1 MTTIELISSMTSLT
15 EGLKADEKDRDM
27 SISFEE
33 KKSMPENADKSRKK
47 KKSMTTERDQWSGP
61 LDFIMSMI
69 AYAVGLGNVW
79 RFPYLCFKNGGGSFL
94 VVYIIFFSL
103 GALPVFIMEITI
115 GQYAQRGAMEIWNL
129 CPLFKGVGIGNV
141 VIAFMCI
148 AYFCV
153 ISSWSIFYMI
163 NSLSSVFPWETCN
176 NWWNDKTCITG
187 REDATVISEIIANLS
202 KYNLTT
208 ETSVEQYWER
218 RVLMQTDSISSFGGI
233 QWELLGIMTLSWI
246 IVYFALWKGITQ
258 ARKFVYFCALS
269 PYFMLAIL
277 LVRGLTLPGAEV
289 GIYFYLTPNATKLW
303 DITVWKD
310 AGTQVFYSYGVGFG
324 TLIALGSHNKKSH
337 NCFRDGFIMC
347 IINGSTSLIAGFVV
361 FSILGY
367 MSVIVD
373 KNIAEIVKPGPGLA
387 FLAYPEVASNLPLKQ
402 LWSMLFFLMITILG
416 LDSQICMLEGLYTAL
431 EDVFPHFLRKYKK
444 TSLAFTCLFFFILGI
459 PMVTYAGSYWLTL
472 FDAYGASGIALLFV
486 VFFEVTGLSW
496 GFGAH
501 KVRNALKEMIGVELW
516 ACWII
521 VWKFITPF
529 VTAVLFFFCIY
540 KYQPLKYPTGE
551 SFPVWAEIFGF
562 FLSSCSMVVIPGY
575 AIYYLFSSNLDSSTS
590 ERLRRGLHP
599 PSDLETGL
607 PPSLAFEQQDVDME
621 YIDCDCAKQL

>member
-1 MTTIELISSMTSLT
+1 MTNLT
-15 EGLKADEKDRDM
+15 EGLKVDEKSKDA
-27 SISFEE
+27 SIIFKETQ
-33 KKSMPENADKSRKK
+33 SMPENNNDAKRRKK
-47 KKSMTTERDQWSGP
+47 KNSMTTERDQWSGP
-61 LDFIMSMI
+61 FDFIMSMI

-103 GALPVFIMEITI
+103 GAIPVFIMEITI

-141 VIAFMCI
+141 MIAFMCI

-163 NSLSSVFPWETCN
+163 NSLSFVFPWETCN

-187 REDATVISEIIANLS
+187 RENATVISGLIANLS

-218 RVLMQTDSISSFGGI
+218 RVLMQTNSISDIGGI

-246 IVYFALWKGITQ
+246 VVYFALWKGITR

-269 PYFMLAIL
+269 PYFMLVIL
-277 LVRGLTLPGAEV
+277 LVRGLTLPGAEI
-289 GIYFYLTPNATKLW
+289 GIHFYLTPNATKLW

-324 TLIALGSHNKKSH
+324 TLIALGSHNKKTH

-347 IINGSTSLIAGFVV
+347 FINGSTSLIAGFVV

-367 MSVIVD
+367 MSVLVGKDIGD
-373 KNIAEIVKPGPGLA
+373 IVKPGPGLA

-416 LDSQICMLEGLYTAL
+416 LDSQICMVEGLYTAL
-431 EDVFPHFLRKYKK
+431 EDAFPHFLRKYKK
-444 TSLAFTCLFFFILGI
+444 TSLALTCLFFFILGI

-496 GFGAH
+496 GFGAN
-501 KVRNALKEMIGVELW
+501 KVSDALKEMIGVELW

-529 VTAVLFFFCIY
+529 VIAALFFVCIY

-551 SFPVWAEIFGF
+551 DFPVWAEIFGF
-562 FLSSCSMVVIPGY
+562 FLSSCSMIVIPGY
-575 AIYYLFSSNLDSSTS
+575 AIYHLFSINVNSTAK
-590 ERLRRGLHP
+590 ERLPHGLHP
-599 PSDLETGL
+599 PSDFETGL
-607 PPSLAFEQQDVDME
+607 PPTLGFEQHNADME
-621 YIDCDCAKQL
+621 YIDCDCVK

>member
-1 MTTIELISSMTSLT
+1 MKINLAIRGSGRKRERIRKNETYPSMTSLT

-141 VIAFMCI
+141 MIAFMCI
-148 AYFCV
+148 AYFC
-153 ISSWSIFYMI
+153 SFHGRHA
-163 NSLSSVFPWETCN
+163 TTGGK
-176 NWWNDKTCITG
+176 NDKTCITG
-187 REDATVISEIIANLS
+187 REDATVISEIITNLS

-218 RVLMQTDSISSFGGI
+218 RVLMQTDSISNFGGI

-277 LVRGLTLPGAEV
+277 LVRG
-289 GIYFYLTPNATKLW
+289 
-303 DITVWKD
+303 
-310 AGTQVFYSYGVGFG
+310 
-324 TLIALGSHNKKSH
+324 
-337 NCFRDGFIMC
+337 
-347 IINGSTSLIAGFVV
+347 FVV

-402 LWSMLFFLMITILG
+402 VWSMLFFLMITILG

-444 TSLAFTCLFFFILGI
+444 TSLALTCLFFFILGI
-459 PMVTYAGSYWLTL
+459 PMAGSYWLTL

-516 ACWII
+516 ACWVI

-529 VTAVLFFFCIY
+529 VIAVLFFFCIY

-551 SFPVWAEIFGF
+551 SFP
-562 FLSSCSMVVIPGY
+562 
-575 AIYYLFSSNLDSSTS
+575 
-590 ERLRRGLHP
+590 RLRRGLHP

>member
-1 MTTIELISSMTSLT
+1 MTNLT
-15 EGLKADEKDRDM
+15 ESLKADEKGRDV
-27 SISFEE
+27 SIGFKEIKALTDNNVKS
-33 KKSMPENADKSRKK
+33 KKRAKSI
-47 KKSMTTERDQWSGP
+47 TERDQWSGP
-61 LDFIMSMI
+61 FDFIMSMI

-163 NSLSSVFPWETCN
+163 NSFSSVFPWETCN

-187 REDATVISEIIANLS
+187 REDATLISEITANLS
-202 KYNLTT
+202 YYNLST

-218 RVLMQTDSISSFGGI
+218 RVLMQTDSISNFGGI
-233 QWELLGIMTLSWI
+233 QWELLGIMTFSWI

-289 GIYFYLTPNATKLW
+289 GIHFYLTPNATKLW

-324 TLIALGSHNKKSH
+324 TLIALGSHNKKTH

-347 IINGSTSLIAGFVV
+347 FINGSTSVLAGFVV

-367 MSVIVD
+367 MSVTVD
-373 KNIAEIVKPGPGLA
+373 KNIAEIVKPGL
-387 FLAYPEVASNLPLKQ
+387 N
-402 LWSMLFFLMITILG
+402 
-416 LDSQICMLEGLYTAL
+416 
-431 EDVFPHFLRKYKK
+431 
-444 TSLAFTCLFFFILGI
+444 
-459 PMVTYAGSYWLTL
+459 
-472 FDAYGASGIALLFV
+472 
-486 VFFEVTGLSW
+486 
-496 GFGAH
+496 
-501 KVRNALKEMIGVELW
+501 
-516 ACWII
+516 
-521 VWKFITPF
+521 
-529 VTAVLFFFCIY
+529 
-540 KYQPLKYPTGE
+540 
-551 SFPVWAEIFGF
+551 
-562 FLSSCSMVVIPGY
+562 
-575 AIYYLFSSNLDSSTS
+575 FS
-590 ERLRRGLHP
+590 H
-599 PSDLETGL
+599 
-607 PPSLAFEQQDVDME
+607 
-621 YIDCDCAKQL
+621 